1 LFEELDSVVGG
12 SDNIEPA
19 LLLSSG
25 TNFGDIDFFNTD
37 TSQSQAPSDI
47 ESPTIER
54 ETSSHRNGRT
64 HNAKKRPRASI
75 DGLTELLTKRWK
87 EDKEERMERQLI
99 DDEKERIREKKE
111 DERAERA
118 ERRQDEM
125 IAVLKQAAEAISRIA
140 DSAA

>member
-1 LFEELDSVVGG
+1 MFGG

-19 LLLSSG
+19 LLLSSSN
-25 TNFGDIDFFNTD
+25 NFGDLNFLNTD

-47 ESPTIER
+47 ESPTMER
-54 ETSSHRNGRT
+54 EVNTHRNGLT
-64 HNAKKRPRASI
+64 HNAKKRPKATI

-87 EDKEERMERQLI
+87 QDKEEREECQLI
-99 DDEKERIREKKE
+99 DDEREAKYEKKE
-111 DERAERA
+111 DERA

-125 IAVLKQAAEAISRIA
+125 IAVLKQAAEAISRMA

>member
-1 LFEELDSVVGG
+1 VFGG

-25 TNFGDIDFFNTD
+25 TNFGDLNFLNTD

-47 ESPTIER
+47 ESPTMER
-54 ETSSHRNGRT
+54 EVNSHRNGCT
-64 HNAKKRPRASI
+64 HNTKKRPKATI
-75 DGLTELLTKRWK
+75 DGLTELLTKTWK
-87 EDKEERMERQLI
+87 EDKEEREERQLI
-99 DDEKERIREKKE
+99 DDEREAKREKKE

-125 IAVLKQAAEAISRIA
+125 IAVLKQAAEAISRMA